1 MQWSLLADPR
11 VLYKY
16 LLLKFLHCP
25 DDVDRYYLYCSAA
38 RDSVLNVTWKI
49 NFREKDEAVYWI
61 LLLYSLI
68 VFPLGRKEGAKK
80 FPSALVVLLQFQL
93 SVN

>member
-25 DDVDRYYLYCSAA
+25 DDADRYYVYCSAA
-38 RDSVLNVTWKI
+38 RDSVLNVT
-49 NFREKDEAVYWI
+49 
-61 LLLYSLI
+61 
-68 VFPLGRKEGAKK
+68 
-80 FPSALVVLLQFQL
+80 
-93 SVN
+93 